1 MELPPPPHLGSQCNF
16 VVGDPQCSVRSQHD
30 GLGVAAARTT
40 VPAGA
45 APALGPLGCAW
56 GAGRS
61 SRGGILRREGQSEPG
76 LRRPGREGNGDV
88 GTATRVGTEPEVPKG
103 AVGPGATTT
112 SLGRM
117 LRGGGRGWTLAVLAG
132 AARPFPGLR
141 GFPESVPVKMCLVT
155 GPRSG
160 ELRSPQATA
169 PEPVPVRDLQRGG
182 LAHFAVCGFFGPR
195 AGRL

>member
-1 MELPPPPHLGSQCNF
+1 M
-16 VVGDPQCSVRSQHD
+16 
-30 GLGVAAARTT
+30 
-40 VPAGA
+40 
-45 APALGPLGCAW
+45 
-56 GAGRS
+56 GAGGDNHLAGSDAQR
-61 SRGGILRREGQSEPG
+61 RREG
-76 LRRPGREGNGDV
+76 
-88 GTATRVGTEPEVPKG
+88 
-103 AVGPGATTT
+103 
-112 SLGRM
+112 
-117 LRGGGRGWTLAVLAG
+117 WTLVVLAG